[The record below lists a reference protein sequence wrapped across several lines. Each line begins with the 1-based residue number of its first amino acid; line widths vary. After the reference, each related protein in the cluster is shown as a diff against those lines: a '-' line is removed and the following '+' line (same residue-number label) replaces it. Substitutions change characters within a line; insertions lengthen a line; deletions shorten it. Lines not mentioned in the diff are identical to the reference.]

1 MEEKQIRRR
10 GKRRVKDRPNLLG
23 LGGPFF
29 CVKKILR
36 IMKKGI
42 AFSSGFLYYM
52 AVGGDLRH
60 LVDEKHHK
68 VVFSGGKRVRHYFC
82 SGKNL
87 LERQAV

>member
-1 MEEKQIRRR
+1 
-10 GKRRVKDRPNLLG
+10 
-23 LGGPFF
+23 
-29 CVKKILR
+29 
-36 IMKKGI
+36 MKKGI

-68 VVFSGGKRVRHYFC
+68 VVFSGGKRVRHHFC